1 MLSFLCWARPYDL
14 CRYCHRSIKP
24 FRDVGIDENLNPLAT
39 FPNAQTETA
48 YRKKNVNPRRN
59 MSSTIDYQE
68 LEVLARKGRWLA
80 ISTVAGSGA
89 GHVGGPFSAMDIMV
103 ALYFRV
109 MKIRPEEPKWP
120 ERDRFI
126 LSKGHSSIGQYVV
139 MALRGFLPIEEL
151 KTFDKGGSR
160 LQGHPDVTRL
170 PGLETSTGSLGQGL
184 SVGLGMALGARMRG
198 QKFQTFV
205 MIGDGELQE
214 GMIWEALHVAPRYK
228 LGNLTAILD
237 WNGLQQFGWV
247 LAINEQHRG
256 DRRDPWSGIDLRGI
270 FEKLGWR
277 CLEID
282 GHDFSQIVPALE
294 SAKASGDSDQP
305 TMIIAHTIKGKGVHF
320 TEGKHEWHSKVAT
333 KEELQIVAAELDIVE
348 AGL

>member
-1 MLSFLCWARPYDL
+1 
-14 CRYCHRSIKP
+14 
-24 FRDVGIDENLNPLAT
+24 
-39 FPNAQTETA
+39 
-48 YRKKNVNPRRN
+48 
-59 MSSTIDYQE
+59 MSNKIDYHE
-68 LEVLARKGRWLA
+68 LEALAQRGRWLA

-89 GHVGGPFSAMDIMV
+89 GHVGGPFSAMDMLI

-109 MKIRPEEPKWP
+109 MNIRSEEPRWT

-139 MALRGFLPIEEL
+139 MALRGFLPLEEL

-170 PGLETSTGSLGQGL
+170 PGLDTSTGSLGQGL
-184 SVGLGMALGARMRG
+184 SVGLGFALGARMRG
-198 QKFQTFV
+198 QKFHTFV
-205 MIGDGELQE
+205 MLGDGELQE
-214 GMIWEALHVAPRYK
+214 GMVWEALHIAPRYK

-294 SAKASGDSDQP
+294 NAKASGDSDQP

-320 TEGKHEWHSKVAT
+320 TEGKHEWHSKIAT
-333 KEELQIVAAELDIVE
+333 KEELKIVAAELGIVE
-348 AGL
+348 AGV

>member
-1 MLSFLCWARPYDL
+1 MNTNADYSEL
-14 CRYCHRSIKP
+14 
-24 FRDVGIDENLNPLAT
+24 ENL
-39 FPNAQTETA
+39 
-48 YRKKNVNPRRN
+48 
-59 MSSTIDYQE
+59 
-68 LEVLARKGRWLA
+68 ARQGRWLA

-89 GHVGGPFSAMDIMV
+89 GHVGGPFSAMDILV
-103 ALYFRV
+103 GLYFRV
-109 MKIRPEEPKWP
+109 MKVRPEEPKWP

-126 LSKGHSSIGQYVV
+126 LSKGHSSIGQYAV
-139 MALRGFLPIEEL
+139 MALRGFLPVEEL

-184 SVGLGMALGARMRG
+184 SVGVGIALGARMRRE
-198 QKFQTFV
+198 KFHTFV

-214 GMIWEALHVAPRYK
+214 GMVWEALHIAPRYQ

-247 LAINEQHRG
+247 LAVNEQHRG
-256 DRRDPWSGIDLRGI
+256 DRRDPWSRVDLRGI

-277 CLEID
+277 CLEIN
-282 GHDFSQIVPALE
+282 GHDFSEIVPALD
-294 SAKASGDSDQP
+294 SAKASTDSDQP

-333 KEELQIVAAELDIVE
+333 KEELKIVASELGIAEAAV
-348 AGL
+348 

>member
-1 MLSFLCWARPYDL
+1 MTNKINY
-14 CRYCHRSIKP
+14 H
-24 FRDVGIDENLNPLAT
+24 
-39 FPNAQTETA
+39 
-48 YRKKNVNPRRN
+48 
-59 MSSTIDYQE
+59 E
-68 LEVLARKGRWLA
+68 LEELAQKGRWLA

-89 GHVGGPFSAMDIMV
+89 GHVGGPLSAMDMLI

-109 MKIRPEEPKWP
+109 MNIRPEEPRWS

-126 LSKGHSSIGQYVV
+126 LSKGHSSIGQYAV

-160 LQGHPDVTRL
+160 LQGHPDVTKL

-184 SVGLGMALGARMRG
+184 SVGLGIALGARMRG
-198 QKFQTFV
+198 QKFHTFV

-214 GMIWEALHVAPRYK
+214 GMIWEALHIAPRYK

-256 DRRDPWSGIDLRGI
+256 DRRDPWTGIDLRGI

-277 CLEID
+277 CIEIN

-294 SAKASGDSDQP
+294 SVKASGDSDQP
-305 TMIIAHTIKGKGVHF
+305 TMIIAHTVKGKGVHF

-333 KEELQIVAAELDIVE
+333 KEELEIVAEELGIAEARV
-348 AGL
+348 

>member
-1 MLSFLCWARPYDL
+1 
-14 CRYCHRSIKP
+14 
-24 FRDVGIDENLNPLAT
+24 
-39 FPNAQTETA
+39 
-48 YRKKNVNPRRN
+48 
-59 MSSTIDYQE
+59 MSNKIDYHE
-68 LEVLARKGRWLA
+68 LETLAQRGRWLA

-89 GHVGGPFSAMDIMV
+89 GHVGGPFSAMDMLI
-103 ALYFRV
+103 ALYFRI
-109 MKIRPEEPKWP
+109 MNIRPEEPRWS

-126 LSKGHSSIGQYVV
+126 LSKGHSSIGQYAV
-139 MALRGFLPIEEL
+139 MALRGFLPLEEL

-170 PGLETSTGSLGQGL
+170 PGLDTSTGSLGQGL
-184 SVGLGMALGARMRG
+184 SVGLGFALGARMRG
-198 QKFQTFV
+198 QKFHTFV
-205 MIGDGELQE
+205 MLGDGELQE
-214 GMIWEALHVAPRYK
+214 GMVWEALHIAPRYK

-320 TEGKHEWHSKVAT
+320 TEGKHEWHSKVAS
-333 KEELQIVAAELDIVE
+333 KEELKIVAAELGIVE
-348 AGL
+348 TEV

>member
-1 MLSFLCWARPYDL
+1 M
-14 CRYCHRSIKP
+14 
-24 FRDVGIDENLNPLAT
+24 N
-39 FPNAQTETA
+39 
-48 YRKKNVNPRRN
+48 
-59 MSSTIDYQE
+59 STTNYQE
-68 LEVLARKGRWLA
+68 LKALARKGRWLA

-103 ALYFRV
+103 ALYFSV
-109 MKIRPEEPKWP
+109 MKVKPEEPKWP

-139 MALRGFLPIEEL
+139 MALRGFLPVEEL

-247 LAINEQHRG
+247 LATNEKHRG

-282 GHDFSQIVPALE
+282 GHDFSQIIPALE

-333 KEELQIVAAELDIVE
+333 KEELKIVAAELGIVE
-348 AGL
+348 AGV

>member
-1 MLSFLCWARPYDL
+1 M
-14 CRYCHRSIKP
+14 
-24 FRDVGIDENLNPLAT
+24 N
-39 FPNAQTETA
+39 
-48 YRKKNVNPRRN
+48 
-59 MSSTIDYQE
+59 STTNYQE
-68 LEVLARKGRWLA
+68 LKALARKGRWLA

-103 ALYFRV
+103 ALYFSV
-109 MKIRPEEPKWP
+109 MKVKPEEPKWP

-139 MALRGFLPIEEL
+139 MALRGFLPVEEL

-205 MIGDGELQE
+205 MMGDGELQE

-247 LAINEQHRG
+247 LATNEKHRG

-282 GHDFSQIVPALE
+282 GHDFSQIIPALE

-333 KEELQIVAAELDIVE
+333 REELKIVAAELGIVE
-348 AGL
+348 AGV

>member
-1 MLSFLCWARPYDL
+1 
-14 CRYCHRSIKP
+14 
-24 FRDVGIDENLNPLAT
+24 
-39 FPNAQTETA
+39 
-48 YRKKNVNPRRN
+48 
-59 MSSTIDYQE
+59 
-68 LEVLARKGRWLA
+68 
-80 ISTVAGSGA
+80 
-89 GHVGGPFSAMDIMV
+89 MDIMV

-109 MKIRPEEPKWP
+109 MKIKPEEPKWP

-139 MALRGFLPIEEL
+139 MALRGFLPVEEL

-184 SVGLGMALGARMRG
+184 SVGLGMALGARMRR

-247 LAINEQHRG
+247 LAVNEQHRG

-277 CLEID
+277 CLEIN

-333 KEELQIVAAELDIVE
+333 TEELKIVATELGIVE
-348 AGL
+348 AGV

>member
-1 MLSFLCWARPYDL
+1 
-14 CRYCHRSIKP
+14 
-24 FRDVGIDENLNPLAT
+24 
-39 FPNAQTETA
+39 
-48 YRKKNVNPRRN
+48 
-59 MSSTIDYQE
+59 MSNKTNDYQE
-68 LEVLARKGRWLA
+68 LEALARKARWLA

-89 GHVGGPFSAMDIMV
+89 GHVGGPFSAMDILV
-103 ALYFRV
+103 ALYCRV
-109 MKIRPEEPKWP
+109 MKIRPEEPKLP
-120 ERDRFI
+120 DRDRFI
-126 LSKGHSSIGQYVV
+126 LSKGHSSIGQYAV

-184 SVGLGMALGARMRG
+184 SVGLGIALGARMRG

-214 GMIWEALHVAPRYK
+214 GMIWEALHIAPRYK

-256 DRRDPWSGIDLRGI
+256 DRRDPWSGIDLRAI

-277 CLEID
+277 CIEIN

-294 SAKASGDSDQP
+294 SVKASGDSDQP
-305 TMIIAHTIKGKGVHF
+305 TMIIAHTVKGKGVHF

-333 KEELQIVAAELDIVE
+333 KEELKIVAEQLGVAEALV
-348 AGL
+348 

>member
-1 MLSFLCWARPYDL
+1 MYLEEL
-14 CRYCHRSIKP
+14 
-24 FRDVGIDENLNPLAT
+24 LA
-39 FPNAQTETA
+39 EED
-48 YRKKNVNPRRN
+48 N
-59 MSSTIDYQE
+59 MSNRTDDYQE
-68 LEVLARKGRWLA
+68 LEALARKGRWLA

-109 MKIRPEEPKWP
+109 MKIRPDEPKWP

-126 LSKGHSSIGQYVV
+126 LSKGHSSIGQYAV

-151 KTFDKGGSR
+151 KTFDKGGTR

-184 SVGLGMALGARMRG
+184 SVGLGIALGARMRG

-214 GMIWEALHVAPRYK
+214 GMIWEALHIAPRYK

-247 LAINEQHRG
+247 LAINEPHRG

-277 CLEID
+277 CIEID

-294 SAKASGDSDQP
+294 SVKASGNSDQP
-305 TMIIAHTIKGKGVHF
+305 TMIIAHTVKGKGVHF

-333 KEELQIVAAELDIVE
+333 KDELKIVAEELGIAE
-348 AGL
+348 ARG